1 MGSYKESSRT
11 FATGSR
17 DTPDICDQFL
27 QKLGYYRKHTPQD
40 SANLFRVVSEQHY
53 GIQLY
58 HQRVR
63 TDCIEYMRENPTL
76 FPEIS
81 GRGFD
86 HYLNTLASPLTVGT
100 KLELRA
106 LALLHRA
113 NVQTFEPFAGGTW
126 FVNNQDNDEV
136 WNVFIGRDKSFD
148 TVYTLKYMENLAYC
162 QALVYE
168 LLYVHVLK
176 LPDVA
181 YAVERMLYDP
191 HDRTTKYS
199 KNENDEDVAV
209 TADGRS
215 FVLSTKHDASECV
228 LHNFRFCNF
237 HNTENFGSIAMFFRS
252 HWRNDANSNRGRGCV
267 SRIKHTVRKPDPL
280 LYDRNISCVRQ
291 LLSAGITPFPYKT
304 AKSLDP
310 HMYRNGEYDTWIEE
324 AKLSGSTINKA
335 SLFKIG
341 TKCFAKIRGGYKFC
355 RIERIIAEK
364 QLLMVRLNAHSVE
377 CVSYNDVK
385 NVSVMRSADYAQR
398 KWALW
403 NSQMLSDSVNLATN
417 AAESTPVDNNFSTDK
432 EKTIDNFEALDIL
445 QQQQILPEGGLF
457 APYYPFQYHLIP
469 PPQYDLLASMHGP
482 PAFNM
487 GMLPESTLP
496 PPPESFVGNPNL
508 IPNYCYAGLSPFAT
522 LSATLLVRMQLIKT
536 TLIMRKIMRISIILI
551 DLIVDA

>member
-1 MGSYKESSRT
+1 MGNYKESSRS

-63 TDCIEYMRENPTL
+63 TDCIEYMRENPTH

-81 GRGFD
+81 GPGFH
-86 HYLNTLASPLTVGT
+86 HYLNTLASPYTVGT

-126 FVNNQDNDEV
+126 FVNNQDNNEV
-136 WNVFIGRDKSFD
+136 WHVFIGRDKSFD
-148 TVYTLKYMENLAYC
+148 TVYTLEYMENLAYC

-168 LLYVHVLK
+168 ILYVNVLK

-199 KNENDEDVAV
+199 TNENDEDIAV
-209 TADGRS
+209 TVDGRCIA
-215 FVLSTKHDASECV
+215 LSSKSDETECV

-237 HNTENFGSIAMFFRS
+237 HNSENFGSIALFFRS
-252 HWRNDANSNRGRGCV
+252 HWRTNSSSNRGRGSV
-267 SRIKHTVRKPDPL
+267 HRNKHTVRKPDPL
-280 LYDRNISCVRQ
+280 LYDRDISCVRQ

-310 HMYRNGEYDTWIEE
+310 HMYRNGEYDTWMED
-324 AKLSGSTINKA
+324 AKMSGLTINKA
-335 SLFKIG
+335 SVFKIG
-341 TKCFAKIRGGYKFC
+341 RKCFAKIRGVYKFC
-355 RIERIIAEK
+355 RIERIIEEK

-385 NVSVMRSADYAQR
+385 HVSVMRSGDYTQR
-398 KWALW
+398 RWALW
-403 NSQMLSDSVNLATN
+403 NGQTGAE
-417 AAESTPVDNNFSTDK
+417 ESTPVDNNLSTDG
-432 EKTIDNFEALDIL
+432 EKTINNFEALDVL

-457 APYYPFQYHLIP
+457 THYYPFQYHLIP
-469 PPQYDLLASMHGP
+469 PSPSQYDLMASVHGP

-496 PPPESFVGNPNL
+496 LSTSGESFVGNPNL
-508 IPNYCYAGLSPFAT
+508 VPNYCYAGLSPFHPI
-522 LSATLLVRMQLIKT
+522 SAVLLNALI
-536 TLIMRKIMRISIILI
+536 S
-551 DLIVDA
+551 